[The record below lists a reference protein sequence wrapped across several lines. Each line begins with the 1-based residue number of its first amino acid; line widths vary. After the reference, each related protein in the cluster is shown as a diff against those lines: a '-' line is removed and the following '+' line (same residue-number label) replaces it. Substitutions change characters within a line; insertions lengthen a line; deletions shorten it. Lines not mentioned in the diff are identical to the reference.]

1 MKFDYRQTINDIELS
16 ALRSFLKRFIPHV
29 SQSEGVRIQKI
40 YLLERRRLLNNPN
53 TCGPLIKQAKSEKMS
68 TADFLDRHVPG
79 VVDPFIQASEL
90 GGFISVA
97 HGFAKLTDL
106 GGSFVLSRKKRYARV
121 SARRQLDVL
130 IERCKLLNQTNASMS
145 DPVSLAKVAKLE
157 VFGSFLEGDDA
168 VGDVDVYIEIV
179 FKDKSILQAN
189 ESMVFSLKY
198 NPIVLALS
206 KLKKGLNII
215 SVTTSKAGL
224 NTRFETIAL

>member
-1 MKFDYRQTINDIELS
+1 LKFDYRQTINDIELS
-16 ALRSFLKRFIPHV
+16 ALRSFLKRFVPHV

-53 TCGPLIKQAKSEKMS
+53 TYGPLLKQARSEKMS

-79 VVDPFIQASEL
+79 VIDPFIQASEL

-130 IERCKLLNQTNASMS
+130 IERCKMLNQTNASMS

-157 VFGSFLEGDDA
+157 VFGSFLEGNDA

-179 FKDKSILQAN
+179 LKDKSILQAN

-206 KLKKGLNII
+206 KLKKGLNIL